1 MSSNTTPVSEID
13 TYGIKE
19 VHADAGHEQRVN
31 EFFVYNNEDI
41 TIREKMFHPARS
53 THFAIHLNLGS
64 ALEIKY
70 NLINYSIPK
79 NSLFIVHPC
88 IIHVVKVVEHLP
100 TISLGFTHDFL
111 AASMLHKKH
120 VDGLGFLSPQSDP
133 LFLLSNEEAQTLY
146 PMMVYLREMFYNN
159 DHPFKEEMIY
169 HGFNLFMLEVGS
181 IARKYRAN
189 EEQGMTRKQDI
200 LMSFLKLLADHF
212 KEERSVQFYANA
224 LYMTPKHLTKT
235 VKEITT
241 KTCGEFIDEMVI
253 AEAKILLDDLSY
265 SVGQVA
271 DYLHFSDQFFF
282 SKFFKRRTG
291 LSPKEYKN
299 SL

>member
-70 NLINYSIPK
+70 NLINYSVPK
-79 NSLFIVHPC
+79 NSLFIVHPG

-235 VKEITT
+235 VKELTT

>member
-79 NSLFIVHPC
+79 NSLFIVHPG